1 MPLMVIFILGAVI
14 IGAGVMFSPAW
25 PTREPRIGLNS
36 AMALALVVGGTVF
49 YASLFGWSTL
59 VVDYL
64 LFALVVGIF
73 LFGTLSYGQKRAEK
87 RGETLRDAD
96 QGWPGPAD
104 VLLFALAGL
113 LFIIPALVLPVPLDT
128 DAQGFGYLALMARMG
143 GDFHTLTPFHP
154 EISYLYSPGL
164 IALSSYLSLQLRQG
178 MHSVQFG
185 IAAVLGMIFVMLS
198 YDFGSEIKN
207 QRLGRAMAAA
217 SLVGVGLYLAF
228 MDSHFTT
235 LLALVFAFGFIIST
249 YRYLRDGLP
258 IDAIAAGLFLG
269 ATVISHPDTTI
280 ILALGY
286 VPWLLTMWLGEPRPT
301 LKRWAVLAAGVPL
314 LAVVAI
320 SPWLLSIRELLG
332 SGIASPFERD
342 PAYWQV
348 MIGYHGVLI
357 PVVAVLGAVV
367 GLRQRRTE
375 VILAVGWLLLVLDF
389 AAIGVIDTI
398 FGGLLG
404 PITQFDYPFSIAW
417 HGPIIPFTI
426 LGGIGL
432 LWLWDRFLD
441 RQLGKPLAR
450 YAPVLLAVGIA
461 ITLAGYFIAPQI
473 LQASK
478 GSVGFY
484 GAFSSADDVKA
495 FEWLRANTPEEARI
509 LNYSAA
515 HEADWAPVISERDTV
530 FFRPQPF
537 FTGDEAAL
545 AEQERLRAFW
555 QDPANPANL
564 ALLQEAN
571 VTYVIV
577 PQIVTDPAA
586 LDSLWRWRGP
596 FLEDTVSLVADA
608 PYLELVFDSNG
619 AQVWAVRQDQG

>member
-1 MPLMVIFILGAVI
+1 MPLLVIFILGAVI
-14 IGAGVMFSPAW
+14 LGAGVMFSPAW

-36 AMALALVVGGTVF
+36 AMALALIVGGTVF

-87 RGETLRDAD
+87 RGEILHDAD

-104 VLLFALAGL
+104 VLLFAFAGL

-143 GDFHTLTPFHP
+143 GDFHTLAPFHP

-198 YDFGSEIKN
+198 YDFGSEIKD

-217 SLVGVGLYLAF
+217 SLAGVGLFLAF

-235 LLALVFAFGFIIST
+235 LLALIFAFAFIISA
-249 YRYLRDGLP
+249 YRYLREGLP

-301 LKRWAVLAAGVPL
+301 LKKWAVLAAGVPL

-320 SPWLLSIRELLG
+320 SPWLFSIRDLLG

-348 MIGYHGVLI
+348 IIGYHGLLI
-357 PVVAVLGAVV
+357 PLVAVIGVGV

-375 VILAVGWLLLVLDF
+375 VILAVGWLLVVLDF
-389 AAIGVIDTI
+389 AAFGLIEAI

-441 RQLGKPLAR
+441 RRLGEPLTR
-450 YAPVLLAVGIA
+450 YAPTLLAAGIA
-461 ITLAGYFIAPQI
+461 LTLLGYFLAPQI

-495 FEWLRANTPEEARI
+495 FEWLKANTPEDARI

-515 HEADWAPVISERDTV
+515 HEADWAPVISERDTI

-537 FTGDEAAL
+537 FAGDEAAL
-545 AEQERLRAFW
+545 AEQDRLRAFW
-555 QDPANPANL
+555 QNPADPANL

-571 VTYVIV
+571 VSYVVV

-596 FLEDTVSLVADA
+596 FLEDTVSPVAGA
-608 PYLELVFDSNG
+608 PYLDLVFDSNG
-619 AQVWAVRQDQG
+619 AQVWAVRSNQG